1 MQAHQEEDLETRE
14 NLLDEYP
21 IYYCQDCFPFSED
34 TPVSDQFNNFWNWIS
49 TKHYVIDLTSYTI
62 RSFEFLLEAERDYN
76 KKLHSNYILQSI
88 IYQQEPISLDILQRY
103 LLDLTEETN
112 NWKFPLELEVREPVQ
127 TVRENS
133 LFDTTS
139 EEETASITSTHSII
153 PMAANN
159 MDQNADAILASLQ
172 AIQQSLGRRNIATLP
187 QFKGNLQD
195 PVTWLEDFGRAA
207 DANQFDADYK
217 FQIVGGFLQG
227 SAATWF
233 SEVTAAHAHNQIIRW
248 SPTGANE
255 ATSFTTQ
262 FIQRFRTHTLLTR
275 WRHELQN
282 KVQGLTE
289 TVDEYAKSIKRLIKQ
304 VEVDG
309 ARSESAK
316 IHEFTKGLRRDI
328 ASTVN
333 NLIGLRDDETL
344 SQAIEVARRIESNLQ
359 TSDTAKSQVHFILSS
374 PAFTIQVKETHDE
387 LIERLTSNIAKILEP
402 LVQSLN
408 RRPYQPPQQRE
419 SNKYNERSRYNDS

>member
-1 MQAHQEEDLETRE
+1 MGDFVYSLQHLQQHLQAHQEEDLETRE

-21 IYYCQDCFPFSED
+21 IYYCQDCFPFFED

-49 TKHYVIDLTSYTI
+49 TEHYAIDLTSYTI

-139 EEETASITSTHSII
+139 EEETTSTTSIHSTI
-153 PMAANN
+153 PMAVNN

-172 AIQQSLGRRNIATLP
+172 AIQQSLGQRNIATLP
-187 QFKGNLQD
+187 QFKGDLQD

-255 ATSFTTQ
+255 AISFTTW
-262 FIQRFRTHTLLTR
+262 FIQRFRTHTLFTR

-282 KVQGLTE
+282 RVQGPTE

-309 ARSESAK
+309 ARSESVK
-316 IHEFTKGLRRDI
+316 IHEFTKGL
-328 ASTVN
+328 
-333 NLIGLRDDETL
+333 
-344 SQAIEVARRIESNLQ
+344 
-359 TSDTAKSQVHFILSS
+359 
-374 PAFTIQVKETHDE
+374 
-387 LIERLTSNIAKILEP
+387 
-402 LVQSLN
+402 
-408 RRPYQPPQQRE
+408 
-419 SNKYNERSRYNDS
+419 